1 MGREKVGSLGAGFWS
16 RNFVRINIDREH
28 RVAYGMSDGNGASG
42 TKFPRG
48 WDRSVLIRIS
58 FEKRPLFIFF
68 VISRNDNDLLLAV
81 NSRVKGSPD
90 SNHE

>member
-1 MGREKVGSLGAGFWS
+1 MGREKVGSLGVGFWS

-48 WDRSVLIRIS
+48 WDRIVLIRIS
-58 FEKRPLFIFF
+58 FEKRPFF
-68 VISRNDNDLLLAV
+68 FFISRNDNDLLLAV
-81 NSRVKGSPD
+81 NSRVKGSP
-90 SNHE
+90 